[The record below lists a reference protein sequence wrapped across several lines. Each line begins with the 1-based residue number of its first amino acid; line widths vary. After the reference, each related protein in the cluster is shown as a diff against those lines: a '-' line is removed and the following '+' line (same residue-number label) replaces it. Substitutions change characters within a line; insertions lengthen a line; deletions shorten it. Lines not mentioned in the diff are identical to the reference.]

1 MRILYTNFHRGDGGG
16 HTTYVLSLAGALCT
30 AHDVVVAAP
39 PESRLFKAA
48 SAMPGVRTEAL
59 DFRGGMLG
67 ALRNARRVRR
77 LLVQERFDIVHVNGS
92 ADHRVCMLAG
102 LWLGADSPA
111 VVYTQHNDRPANSF
125 GAMLRA
131 RLATD
136 RVICV
141 CEHTRRK
148 LLGSA
153 FGRCGLRTVR
163 NGVDVERFRPQAE
176 EAVAE
181 ARRRWLP
188 ATHAD
193 RLIVGSNAGTADYK
207 RWPDMVEAVS
217 QLPAAL
223 RDRIVVMV
231 AGKPPGENQR
241 RRVRELGME
250 DQVIF
255 PGLLDDVRSFVA
267 ALDVGFVLSSEM
279 ETISFA
285 CREMMAMG
293 VPVIVSNAGGL
304 AENVHAGLD
313 GWVVPARA
321 PQAVAGVLC
330 EILAQPYL
338 LGAMGRAAREKAL
351 REFALS
357 HFVADT
363 HGVYLE
369 ALTHAQRPL
378 RLA

>member
-16 HTTYVLSLAGALCT
+16 HTTYVLSLAGALRN
-30 AHDVVVAAP
+30 AHDIVVAAP
-39 PESRLFKAA
+39 SESRLFKAA
-48 SAMPGVRTEAL
+48 SAMPGVRAEAL
-59 DFRGGMLG
+59 DFRGGMLA
-67 ALRNARRVRR
+67 ALPNARRLRR
-77 LLVQERFDIVHVNGS
+77 LLVQERFDVAHVNGS

-102 LWLGADSPA
+102 LGLGADSPA

-148 LLGSA
+148 LAGSA

-163 NGVDVERFRPQAE
+163 NGVDVERFRPQAA
-176 EAVAE
+176 EASVA

-188 ATHAD
+188 EAQSG
-193 RLIVGSNAGTADYK
+193 RLVVGSNAGTADYK
-207 RWPDMVEAVS
+207 RWLDMVEAVS
-217 QLPAAL
+217 LLPAGL
-223 RDRIVVMV
+223 RERIVVMI
-231 AGKPPGENQR
+231 AGEFPGELQR

-255 PGLLDDVRSFVA
+255 AGLLDDVRSFVA

-321 PQAVAGVLC
+321 PEAVAGVLR
-330 EILAQPYL
+330 EILAQPHL
-338 LGAMGRAAREKAL
+338 LGPMGRAAREKAL
-351 REFALS
+351 RDFALS
-357 HFVADT
+357 RFVADT
-363 HGVYLE
+363 HAVYVE
-369 ALTHAQRPL
+369 ALAQVQRPL

>member
-1 MRILYTNFHRGDGGG
+1 MKILYTNFHRGDGGG
-16 HTTYVLSLAGALCT
+16 HTTYVLSLAEALRD

-39 PESRLFKAA
+39 AESRLFKVAR
-48 SAMPGVRTEAL
+48 AMPGVRTQAL
-59 DFRGGMLG
+59 DFRGGMLA
-67 ALRNARRVRR
+67 ALPAASRLRR
-77 LLVQERFDIVHVNGS
+77 LLVQERFDVVHVNGA
-92 ADHRVCMLAG
+92 ADHRVCMFATLG
-102 LWLGADSPA
+102 LGADSPA
-111 VVYTQHNDRPANSF
+111 VVYTQHNDRPASSF
-125 GAMLRA
+125 GAMMRA

-148 LLGSA
+148 LMRSA

-163 NGVDVERFRPQAE
+163 NGVDIVRFAPPTPIAAAQ
-176 EAVAE
+176 

-188 ATHAD
+188 AALAD
-193 RLIVGSNAGTADYK
+193 RLVVGSNAGTADYK

-217 QLPAAL
+217 LLPAPL
-223 RDRIVVMV
+223 RERVVVMV
-231 AGKPPGENQR
+231 AGEPPGEHER

-255 PGLLDDVRSFVA
+255 PGLLEDVRPFVA
-267 ALDVGFVLSSEM
+267 ALDVGFVLSSKM

-293 VPVIVSNAGGL
+293 VPVIVSKAGGL

-321 PQAVAGVLC
+321 PETVAAVLRD
-330 EILAQPYL
+330 ILAQPRL
-338 LGAMGRAAREKAL
+338 LGPMGRAAREKAV
-351 REFALS
+351 RDFALTR
-357 HFVADT
+357 FVADT
-363 HGVYLE
+363 HAVYVE
-369 ALTHAQRPL
+369 ALAQAQRPL

>member
-1 MRILYTNFHRGDGGG
+1 MKILYTNFHRGDGGG
-16 HTTYVLSLAGALCT
+16 HTTYVLSLAGALRN
-30 AHDVVVAAP
+30 AHDIVVAAP

-48 SAMPGVRTEAL
+48 SAMPGVRAEAL
-59 DFRGGMLG
+59 DFGGGLLA
-67 ALRNARRVRR
+67 ALPNARRLRR
-77 LLVQERFDIVHVNGS
+77 LLAQDRFDVAHVNGS
-92 ADHRVCMLAG
+92 ADHRLCMLAG
-102 LWLGADSPA
+102 LGLGADSPA
-111 VVYTQHNDRPANSF
+111 VVYTQHNDRTASSF
-125 GAMLRA
+125 GATLRA

-148 LLGSA
+148 MMDTA

-163 NGVDVERFRPQAE
+163 NGVDVERFRPPAPQA
-176 EAVAE
+176 VDD

-188 ATHAD
+188 AAQAG
-193 RLIVGSNAGTADYK
+193 RLVIGSNAGTADYK
-207 RWPDMVEAVS
+207 RWLDMVEAVS
-217 QLPAAL
+217 LLPAEL
-223 RDRIVVMV
+223 RERIVIMI
-231 AGKPPGENQR
+231 AGEPPGELQR

-250 DQVIF
+250 GQVVF
-255 PGLLDDVRSFVA
+255 SGLLDDVRSFVA

-313 GWVVPARA
+313 GWVVPART
-321 PQAVAGVLC
+321 PETVASVLR
-330 EILAQPYL
+330 EILAQPLL
-338 LGAMGRAAREKAL
+338 LGPMGRAAREKAV
-351 REFALS
+351 RDFALS
-357 HFVADT
+357 RFVADT
-363 HGVYLE
+363 HAVYLE
-369 ALTHAQRPL
+369 ALAQAQRPL

>member
-16 HTTYVLSLAGALCT
+16 HTTYVLSLAGALRD
-30 AHDVVVAAP
+30 AHDIVVAAP
-39 PESRLFKAA
+39 PESRLYKAA
-48 SAMPGVRTEAL
+48 LAMPGVRAEAL
-59 DFRGGMLG
+59 DFRGGMLA
-67 ALRNARRVRR
+67 ALPNARRLRR
-77 LLVQERFDIVHVNGS
+77 LLMQERFDVAHVNGS
-92 ADHRVCMLAG
+92 ADHRLCMLAG
-102 LWLGADSPA
+102 LGLGADSPA

-141 CEHTRRK
+141 CEHTRGK
-148 LLGSA
+148 LTGSA

-176 EAVAE
+176 DAVAA

-188 ATHAD
+188 ETHAG
-193 RLIVGSNAGTADYK
+193 RLVVGSNAGTADYK

-217 QLPAAL
+217 LLPAGL
-223 RDRIVVMV
+223 RERIVVMI
-231 AGKPPGENQR
+231 AGELPGEPQR

-250 DQVIF
+250 DQVVF
-255 PGLLDDVRSFVA
+255 AGLLDDVRSFVA
-267 ALDVGFVLSSEM
+267 ALDVGFVLSSEI

-321 PQAVAGVLC
+321 PQAVAGVLR
-330 EILAQPYL
+330 EILAQPNL
-338 LGAMGRAAREKAL
+338 LGPMGRAAREKAL
-351 REFALS
+351 RDFS
-357 HFVADT
+357 MSRFVADT
-363 HGVYLE
+363 HAVYVE
-369 ALTHAQRPL
+369 ALAQAQRPL

>member
-1 MRILYTNFHRGDGGG
+1 MKILYTNFHRGDGGG
-16 HTTYVLSLAGALCT
+16 HTTYVLSLAGALRN
-30 AHDVVVAAP
+30 AHDIVVAAP

-48 SAMPGVRTEAL
+48 SAMPGVRAEAL
-59 DFRGGMLG
+59 DFRGGLLA
-67 ALRNARRVRR
+67 ALPNARRLRR
-77 LLVQERFDIVHVNGS
+77 LLAQDRFDVAHVNGS
-92 ADHRVCMLAG
+92 ADHRLCMLAG
-102 LWLGADSPA
+102 LGLGADSPA
-111 VVYTQHNDRPANSF
+111 VVYTQHNDRTAGSF
-125 GAMLRA
+125 GATLRA

-148 LLGSA
+148 MMDSA

-163 NGVDVERFRPQAE
+163 NGVDVERFRPPAPQA
-176 EAVAE
+176 VDD

-188 ATHAD
+188 AAQAG
-193 RLIVGSNAGTADYK
+193 RLVIGSNAGTADYK
-207 RWPDMVEAVS
+207 RWLDMVEAVS
-217 QLPAAL
+217 LLPAEL
-223 RDRIVVMV
+223 RERIVIMI
-231 AGKPPGENQR
+231 AGEPPGELQR

-250 DQVIF
+250 GQVVF
-255 PGLLDDVRSFVA
+255 SGLLDDVRSFVA

-313 GWVVPARA
+313 GWVVPART
-321 PQAVAGVLC
+321 PETVASVLR
-330 EILAQPYL
+330 EILAQPLL
-338 LGAMGRAAREKAL
+338 LGPMGRAAREKAV
-351 REFALS
+351 RDFALS
-357 HFVADT
+357 RFVADT
-363 HGVYLE
+363 HAVYLE
-369 ALTHAQRPL
+369 ALAQAQRPL

>member
-1 MRILYTNFHRGDGGG
+1 MKILYTNFHRGDGGG
-16 HTTYVLSLAGALCT
+16 HTTYVLSLAGALRN
-30 AHDVVVAAP
+30 AHDIVVAAP

-48 SAMPGVRTEAL
+48 SAMPGVRAEAL
-59 DFRGGMLG
+59 DFRGGLLS
-67 ALRNARRVRR
+67 ALPNARRLRR
-77 LLVQERFDIVHVNGS
+77 LLAQDRFDVAHVNGS
-92 ADHRVCMLAG
+92 ADHRLCMLAG
-102 LWLGADSPA
+102 LGLGADSPA
-111 VVYTQHNDRPANSF
+111 VVYTQHNDRTASSF
-125 GAMLRA
+125 GATLRA

-148 LLGSA
+148 MMDSA

-163 NGVDVERFRPQAE
+163 NGVDVERFRPPAPQA
-176 EAVAE
+176 VDD

-188 ATHAD
+188 AAQAG
-193 RLIVGSNAGTADYK
+193 RLVIGSNAGTADYK
-207 RWPDMVEAVS
+207 RWLDMVEAVS
-217 QLPAAL
+217 LLPAEL
-223 RDRIVVMV
+223 RERIVIMI
-231 AGKPPGENQR
+231 AGEPPGELQR

-250 DQVIF
+250 GQVVF
-255 PGLLDDVRSFVA
+255 SGLLDDVRSFVA

-313 GWVVPARA
+313 GWVVPART
-321 PQAVAGVLC
+321 PETVASVLR
-330 EILAQPYL
+330 EILAQPLL
-338 LGAMGRAAREKAL
+338 LGPMGRAAREKAV
-351 REFALS
+351 RDFALS
-357 HFVADT
+357 RFVADT
-363 HGVYLE
+363 HAVYLE
-369 ALTHAQRPL
+369 ALAQAQRPL

>member
-16 HTTYVLSLAGALCT
+16 HTTYVLSLAGALRA

-67 ALRNARRVRR
+67 ALRNACRLRR

-102 LWLGADSPA
+102 LGLGADSPA
-111 VVYTQHNDRPANSF
+111 VVYTQHNDRPANSL

-141 CEHTRRK
+141 CEHTRRN

-176 EAVAE
+176 EAVEE

-188 ATHAD
+188 AAHAD
-193 RLIVGSNAGTADYK
+193 RLVVGSNAGTADYK

-217 QLPAAL
+217 LLPAAL

-250 DQVIF
+250 PQVIF
-255 PGLLDDVRSFVA
+255 PGLLDDVRPFVA

-293 VPVIVSNAGGL
+293 VPVIVSNSGGL

-321 PQAVAGVLC
+321 PHAVAGVLF

>member
-1 MRILYTNFHRGDGGG
+1 MKILYTNFHRGDGGG
-16 HTTYVLSLAGALCT
+16 HTTYVLSLAGALRG
-30 AHDVVVAAP
+30 AHDIVVAAP
-39 PESRLFKAA
+39 PDSRLFKTAL
-48 SAMPGVRTEAL
+48 AMPGVRVEAL
-59 DFRGGMLG
+59 DFRGGLLA
-67 ALRNARRVRR
+67 ALPNARRLRR
-77 LLVQERFDIVHVNGS
+77 LLVQERFDIAHVNGS

-102 LWLGADSPA
+102 LGLGADSPA
-111 VVYTQHNDRPANSF
+111 VVYTQHNDRIASSL
-125 GAMLRA
+125 GATLRA

-148 LLGSA
+148 LAGSA

-163 NGVDVERFRPQAE
+163 NGVDVERFMPPAPQAR
-176 EAVAE
+176 AE

-188 ATHAD
+188 AAHAG
-193 RLIVGSNAGTADYK
+193 RLVVGSNAGTADYK
-207 RWPDMVEAVS
+207 RWPDMVEALS
-217 QLPAAL
+217 LLPVEL
-223 RDRIVVMV
+223 RARIVIMI
-231 AGKPPGENQR
+231 AGEPPGEPQR

-255 PGLLDDVRSFVA
+255 AGLLDDVRSFVA

-304 AENVHAGLD
+304 AENVYPGLD
-313 GWVVPARA
+313 GWVVPART
-321 PQAVAGVLC
+321 PEAVAGVLR
-330 EILAQPYL
+330 EILAQPQL
-338 LGAMGRAAREKAL
+338 LGPMGRAAREKAV
-351 REFALS
+351 RDFALS
-357 HFVADT
+357 RFVADT
-363 HGVYLE
+363 HAVYLE
-369 ALTHAQRPL
+369 AQSQAQRPL

>member
-16 HTTYVLSLAGALCT
+16 HTTYVLSLAGALRNT
-30 AHDVVVAAP
+30 HDIVVAAP
-39 PESRLFKAA
+39 AESRLFKAA
-48 SAMPGVRTEAL
+48 SAMSGVRAEAL

-67 ALRNARRVRR
+67 ALPNARRLRR
-77 LLVQERFDIVHVNGS
+77 LLVQERFDVAHVNGS

-102 LWLGADSPA
+102 LGLGADSPA

-148 LLGSA
+148 LAGSA

-163 NGVDVERFRPQAE
+163 NGVDVERFRPQA
-176 EAVAE
+176 AE
-181 ARRRWLP
+181 ASAAARCRWLP
-188 ATHAD
+188 EAQSG
-193 RLIVGSNAGTADYK
+193 RLVVGSNAGTADYK
-207 RWPDMVEAVS
+207 RWLDMVEAVS
-217 QLPAAL
+217 LLPAGL
-223 RDRIVVMV
+223 RERIVVMI
-231 AGKPPGENQR
+231 AGEFPGELQR

-255 PGLLDDVRSFVA
+255 AGLLDDVRSFVA

-321 PQAVAGVLC
+321 PEAVAGVLR
-330 EILAQPYL
+330 EILAQPHL
-338 LGAMGRAAREKAL
+338 LGPMGRAAREKAL
-351 REFALS
+351 RDFALS
-357 HFVADT
+357 RFVADT
-363 HGVYLE
+363 HAVYVD
-369 ALTHAQRPL
+369 ALAQAQRPL

>member
-1 MRILYTNFHRGDGGG
+1 MKILYTNFHRGDGGG
-16 HTTYVLSLAGALCT
+16 HTTYVLSLAGALRT
-30 AHDVVVAAP
+30 AHDIVVAAP

-48 SAMPGVRTEAL
+48 SAMPGVRAEAL
-59 DFRGGMLG
+59 DFRGGLLA
-67 ALRNARRVRR
+67 ALPNARRLRR
-77 LLVQERFDIVHVNGS
+77 LLAQDRFDVAHVNGS
-92 ADHRVCMLAG
+92 ADHRLCMLAG
-102 LWLGADSPA
+102 LGLGADSPA
-111 VVYTQHNDRPANSF
+111 VVYTQHNDRTASSV
-125 GAMLRA
+125 GAALRA

-148 LLGSA
+148 MMDSA

-163 NGVDVERFRPQAE
+163 NGVDVERFRPPAPQA
-176 EAVAE
+176 VDD

-188 ATHAD
+188 AAQAG
-193 RLIVGSNAGTADYK
+193 RLVIGSNAGTADYK
-207 RWPDMVEAVS
+207 RWLDMVEAVS
-217 QLPAAL
+217 LLPAEL
-223 RDRIVVMV
+223 RERIVIMI
-231 AGKPPGENQR
+231 AGEPPGELQR

-250 DQVIF
+250 GQVVF
-255 PGLLDDVRSFVA
+255 SGLLDDVRSFVA

-313 GWVVPARA
+313 GWVVPART
-321 PQAVAGVLC
+321 PETVASVLR
-330 EILAQPYL
+330 EILAQPLL
-338 LGAMGRAAREKAL
+338 LGPMGRAAREKAV
-351 REFALS
+351 RDFALS
-357 HFVADT
+357 RFVADT
-363 HGVYLE
+363 HAVYLE
-369 ALTHAQRPL
+369 ALAQAQRPL